1 MILSRVM
8 LDQNQKHELI
18 EQVIAAQLKKYTPEV
33 IQKSYEEY
41 AYNDYDGDTQAL
53 IEDAVEYKVITKDE
67 ADSFYSL

>member
-18 EQVIAAQLKKYTPEV
+18 EQVIAAQLKKYPPEV

-41 AYNDYDGDTQAL
+41 AYNDYDGDTKGL
-53 IEDAVEYKVITKDE
+53 IEDAVSYGVLTKDE
-67 ADSFYSL
+67 ADSFYKL